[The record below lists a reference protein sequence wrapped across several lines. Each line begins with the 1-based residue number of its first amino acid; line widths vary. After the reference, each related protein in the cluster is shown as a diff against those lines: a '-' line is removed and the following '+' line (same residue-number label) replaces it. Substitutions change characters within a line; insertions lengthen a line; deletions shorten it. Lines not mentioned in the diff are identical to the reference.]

1 MDAGL
6 DGAGDAGVVVGVD
19 DAHLLDDQ
27 SAFPCTSWSCRTRR
41 ASCSRSG
48 QGSGARV
55 DHVAVDGRSAD
66 STGVAAIVDGG
77 SGGAAQRGAGR
88 PRAGRGCSPDVVAR
102 RMWSLT
108 GGNVLYLHHILDEE
122 IKADRGG
129 GWPAARGN
137 AAGDAVSPV
146 AMPRAGSS
154 SAMNRYPN
162 AGSSWWIIRSRR
174 IDSVSRYL
182 WAKLSWVP
190 DSSTFDGICGL
201 VGRRGPRQRGP
212 REGDLADRCQH
223 TGGVGA
229 ALRFDVGVE
238 HSVDLLALTEHW

>member
-1 MDAGL
+1 MTRAWSSGWTMRTFSTTNRPSR
-6 DGAGDAGVVVGVD
+6 APVGP
-19 DAHLLDDQ
+19 AE
-27 SAFPCTSWSCRTRR
+27 RGERR
-41 ASCSRSG
+41 AHGPVRE
-48 QGSGARV
+48 
-55 DHVAVDGRSAD
+55 VAPESITSLWMDGRLTRLELQPLSTEEAAELLSA
-66 STGVAAIVDGG
+66 VLGG
-77 SGGAAQRGAGR
+77 HVQDEA
-88 PRAGRGCSPDVVAR
+88 VR

-108 GGNVLYLHHILDEE
+108 GGNVLYLHHILGQE

-229 ALRFDVGVE
+229 ALRVDVGVE

>member
-1 MDAGL
+1 VAPE
-6 DGAGDAGVVVGVD
+6 
-19 DAHLLDDQ
+19 
-27 SAFPCTSWSCRTRR
+27 SITSLWM
-41 ASCSRSG
+41 
-48 QGSGARV
+48 
-55 DHVAVDGRSAD
+55 DGRLTRLELQPLSTEEAAELLSA
-66 STGVAAIVDGG
+66 VLGG
-77 SGGAAQRGAGR
+77 HVQDEA
-88 PRAGRGCSPDVVAR
+88 VR

-108 GGNVLYLHHILDEE
+108 GGNVLYLHHILGQE

-229 ALRFDVGVE
+229 ALRVDVGVE